1 MIHFLWA
8 WEPQPVT
15 KVVTP
20 EGVKMVV
27 EDMEKMERT
36 Q

>member
-8 WEPQPVT
+8 WEPQLVT
-15 KVVTP
+15 KSVTL

-36 Q
+36 H

>member
-8 WEPQPVT
+8 WEPQAVT
-15 KVVTP
+15 KVVP
-20 EGVKMVV
+20 LKGVKMVV